1 MKFKNVLSTS
11 LKNCIGILVVVM
23 FNLYIAFDWSVIFTV
38 LILPIHAYGA
48 AFHGPTGEEVFPSF
62 GIFLDF
68 FFGL

>member
-1 MKFKNVLSTS
+1 M
-11 LKNCIGILVVVM
+11 VVM

-68 FFGL
+68 VFGL